1 MPTIKHWQYF
11 GAGRR
16 SSCVFGTM
24 HIPATL
30 TTTLGGSASAAL
42 GLLGR
47 IAQAAQPLMSPVAL
61 PAGAMTPERVR
72 AALLEMGMAAAD
84 ADVALAEALV
94 QAGLP
99 LTAASLAEAHGDLA
113 RAPGAS
119 PQSYV
124 LAKTL
129 GLPTSPDALRALTA
143 VLNAPGD
150 GPGRGALPEQVRMW
164 LGLGVE
170 AATAPEAQARRLREM
185 MLQIGRSTE
194 NRVLAVIENRERLP
208 VADLRTALLRL
219 AQGSGDHALGAE
231 ADGLASLLEGQ
242 QLLNQASLTAHAGR
256 PETLY
261 FALPLAFDG
270 LPTVAEARMWLP
282 TRDADEQAEDEPV
295 LRVTVRLTP
304 PRLGRVQADLTG
316 RLAGSLICRLGAEKA
331 SSARLLGRHT
341 EALAAAFDRAG
352 WPSCEVICRPQ
363 SEWPPLW
370 PGGETFTTP
379 RTSVD
384 RHV

>member
-1 MPTIKHWQYF
+1 
-11 GAGRR
+11 
-16 SSCVFGTM
+16 
-24 HIPATL
+24 
-30 TTTLGGSASAAL
+30 
-42 GLLGR
+42 
-47 IAQAAQPLMSPVAL
+47 
-61 PAGAMTPERVR
+61 
-72 AALLEMGMAAAD
+72 MAAAD

-99 LTAASLAEAHGDLA
+99 LTSASLAEAHGDLA

-119 PQSYV
+119 LPSYV

-129 GLPTSPDALRALTA
+129 ALPTSPDALRALTA
-143 VLNAPGD
+143 ILNAPGD
-150 GPGRGALPEQVRMW
+150 GAGRGALPEQVRMW

-170 AATAPEAQARRLREM
+170 ARAEPEAQARRLREM
-185 MLQIGRSTE
+185 ILQIGRSTE
-194 NRVLAVIENRERLP
+194 NRVLAVIEDKERLP

-219 AQGSGDHALGAE
+219 AQGSGDRALGAE

-242 QLLNQASLTAHAGR
+242 QLLNQASLTAYAGR
-256 PETLY
+256 LETPLY

-270 LPTVAEARMWLP
+270 LPTVAEARLWLP
-282 TRDADEQAEDEPV
+282 ERDAGEGAENEPV

-316 RLAGSLICRLGAEKA
+316 HLTGSLSCRLGAEKA
-331 SSARLLGRHT
+331 SAARLLGRHT
-341 EALAAAFDRAG
+341 EALAAAFGRSG
-352 WPSCEVICRPQ
+352 WPSCEVVCRSQ

-370 PGGETFTTP
+370 PGGEAFTMP
-379 RTSVD
+379 RTCVD

>member
-1 MPTIKHWQYF
+1 
-11 GAGRR
+11 
-16 SSCVFGTM
+16 M
-24 HIPATL
+24 HIPTTL
-30 TTTLGGSASAAL
+30 ATTLGAPASAAF

-47 IAQAAQPLMSPVAL
+47 IAQAAQPLLLPLTPSPMSE
-61 PAGAMTPERVR
+61 AGTMTPDRVR
-72 AALLEMGMAAAD
+72 AALLEMGLAAAD
-84 ADVALAEALV
+84 ADVALASALV

-113 RAPGAS
+113 RAPGAAAL
-119 PQSYV
+119 SYV

-129 GLPTSPDALRALTA
+129 ALPASPEVLRALTA
-143 VLNAPGD
+143 VLDAPTD
-150 GPGRGALPEQVRMW
+150 RASRGAMPEQVRMW

-170 AATAPEAQARRLREM
+170 AGTAPEAQARHLREM

-194 NRVLAVIENRERLP
+194 NRVLAVIEDRERLP

-219 AQGSGDHALGAE
+219 AHSSGDRALRAE

-242 QLLNQASLTAHAGR
+242 QLLNQAALTAHAEK
-256 PETLY
+256 PDLPLY

-270 LPTVAEARMWLP
+270 LPTVAEARVWVP
-282 TRDADEQAEDEPV
+282 GRKTEEEADENDAI
-295 LRVTVRLTP
+295 LRVTLRLTP

-316 RLAGSLICRLGAEKA
+316 RIAGSLICRLGTEKT

-341 EALAAAFDRAG
+341 DLLAEAFSRAG
-352 WPSCEVICRPQ
+352 WPSCEVACRPQ
-363 SEWPPLW
+363 TEWPPLW
-370 PGGETFTTP
+370 PGGDAVTTP
-379 RTSVD
+379 RACVD

>member
-1 MPTIKHWQYF
+1 
-11 GAGRR
+11 
-16 SSCVFGTM
+16 M

-30 TTTLGGSASAAL
+30 AATLGGSASAAF

-47 IAQAAQPLMSPVAL
+47 IAQGAQPLTPPGAL
-61 PAGAMTPERVR
+61 LPGDAAGAMTPDRVR
-72 AALLEMGMAAAD
+72 ATLLEMGMAAAD
-84 ADVALAEALV
+84 MDVALAEALV

-99 LTAASLAEAHGDLA
+99 LTAASVAEAHGNLA

-143 VLNAPGD
+143 VMDAPGNQA
-150 GPGRGALPEQVRMW
+150 GRGALTEQVRMW

-170 AATAPEAQARRLREM
+170 AATVPEAQARRLREM

-194 NRVLAVIENRERLP
+194 NRVLAVIEDKERLP

-231 ADGLASLLEGQ
+231 AGGLASLLEGQ

-256 PETLY
+256 PDTPLY

-270 LPTVAEARMWLP
+270 LPTVAEARVWLP
-282 TRDADEQAEDEPV
+282 ERDAGEEAGEEPV

-316 RLAGSLICRLGAEKA
+316 KLIGSLSCRLGAEKA
-331 SSARLLGRHT
+331 SAARLLGRHT
-341 EALAAAFDRAG
+341 EALVEAFGKAG
-352 WPSCEVICRPQ
+352 WPSCEVVCRPQ

-370 PGGETFTTP
+370 PGGEAFTTP

>member
-1 MPTIKHWQYF
+1 MQ
-11 GAGRR
+11 
-16 SSCVFGTM
+16 
-24 HIPATL
+24 IPATL

-84 ADVALAEALV
+84 SDVALAEALV

-194 NRVLAVIENRERLP
+194 NRVLAVIEDRERLP

-219 AQGSGDHALGAE
+219 AQGSGDRALGTE

-242 QLLNQASLTAHAGR
+242 QLLNQASRTAHAGR

-261 FALPLAFDG
+261 CALPLAFDG
-270 LPTVAEARMWLP
+270 LPTVAEARVWLP
-282 TRDADEQAEDEPV
+282 TRDTETGDEAP

-304 PRLGRVQADLTG
+304 PRLGRVQIDLTG

-331 SSARLLGRHT
+331 SSARLLGRHA
-341 EALAAAFDRAG
+341 EALAAAFGRSG
-352 WPSCEVICRPQ
+352 WPSCEVVCRPQ